1 MLLKSILMLLL
12 VYPLEVIFTNPVCGT
27 SAGILILGFLMR
39 LVALFKPSNIVIWGI
54 SGGLGVLFFGL
65 TLLLLVFAA
74 GMAERSVHFGL
85 TEMLWLIVV
94 PVAVTGTSLL
104 SFYYW
109 RYVWPVC
116 IVGILVGIFMF
127 GGLDKLRE
135 LMTTF

>member
-39 LVALFKPSNIVIWGI
+39 LVALFKPSNIVVWGI

-85 TEMLWLIVV
+85 TEILWLIVV

-109 RYVWPVC
+109 RCVWPVC

-135 LMTTF
+135 LMATF